1 MYCFVKKGP
10 RIIADVLVQNYTN
23 EIDTLLE
30 IVAFS
35 SSHILLRRQ
44 YIEIIIQP
52 LMLYVLPNNIE
63 KHRILALTAL
73 KHCAMQIEQPCTAFL
88 VQGAHTQDI
97 WEIIDT
103 TSGSTS
109 PIFCCRVCTF
119 SCWKYGTKQY
129 RGQLSMICECC
140 KKPNTCLHIPNKGA
154 ETAFNYNVLNAV
166 TQTFHRPENS
176 VAILIAVCD
185 LIAALAK
192 ETFTDVSPG
201 NSRQSI
207 KGSTF

>member
-1 MYCFVKKGP
+1 
-10 RIIADVLVQNYTN
+10 
-23 EIDTLLE
+23 
-30 IVAFS
+30 
-35 SSHILLRRQ
+35 
-44 YIEIIIQP
+44 
-52 LMLYVLPNNIE
+52 
-63 KHRILALTAL
+63 
-73 KHCAMQIEQPCTAFL
+73 
-88 VQGAHTQDI
+88 
-97 WEIIDT
+97 
-103 TSGSTS
+103 
-109 PIFCCRVCTF
+109 
-119 SCWKYGTKQY
+119 
-129 RGQLSMICECC
+129 MICECC